1 MFIDRTNRR
10 RQVFENLNSAGEAA
24 LADDQRTERILRE
37 RTTIPTDGLRNQ
49 FQLRQCQNLRIVGE
63 SDDARAFSGRGE

>member
-24 LADDQRTERILRE
+24 LADDQRT
-37 RTTIPTDGLRNQ
+37 DGLRNQ

-63 SDDARAFSGRGE
+63 SDDARAFSGAGD